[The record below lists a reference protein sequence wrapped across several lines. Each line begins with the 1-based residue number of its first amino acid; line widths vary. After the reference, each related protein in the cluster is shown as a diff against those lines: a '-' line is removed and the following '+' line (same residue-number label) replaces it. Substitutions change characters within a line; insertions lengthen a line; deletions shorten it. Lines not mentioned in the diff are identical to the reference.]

1 MSWLDDREP
10 ELQTQVLARIF
21 EKTISGEITEERV
34 HEICKMIDDVRD
46 EYYSHKISYEEL
58 EKRSWEI
65 IKKELG

>member
-10 ELQTQVLARIF
+10 ELQTQVLAKIF
-21 EKTISGEITEERV
+21 EKEVSGEITEERGS
-34 HEICKMIDDVRD
+34 EICRMIDDERD
-46 EYYSHKISYEEL
+46 EYYRNKISYEEL

>member
-10 ELQTQVLARIF
+10 ELQTQTLTKIF
-21 EKTISGEITEERV
+21 EKTISGEITEERG
-34 HEICKMIDDVRD
+34 HEICRMLDDERD
-46 EYYSHKISYEEL
+46 EYYNHKISYEEL